1 MKMQFKQTS
10 REELLIELYKI
21 GVIKFGEFTLKSG
34 KKSPI
39 YVDMRKV
46 VSYPEIME
54 SLTYVMWEK
63 IQEKPFDLLCGV
75 PYGAVPL
82 ATALSL
88 YSHKPMIMQRK
99 EAKEHG
105 TKQKVEGT
113 YQRGDQ
119 VLLVEDVTTTGGS
132 ILQSALA
139 LEELGLRVQ
148 NAVVFLDRDQGA
160 RETLFAQGIILDP
173 VCTLELAVEILF
185 KEQHVSEANY
195 AATKEYLQKQ
205 M

>member
-1 MKMQFKQTS
+1 MKLQFQPTT
-10 REELLIELYKI
+10 REELLIQLYKI
-21 GVIKFGEFTLKSG
+21 GVIRFGEFILKSG

-54 SLTYVMWEK
+54 ALTYVMWEK

-82 ATALSL
+82 TTALSL
-88 YSHKPMIMQRK
+88 YSHKQMIMLRK
-99 EAKEHG
+99 EVKEHG
-105 TKQKVEGT
+105 TKQSVEGAW
-113 YQRGDQ
+113 QRGDQ

-132 ILQSALA
+132 VLQSALV
-139 LEELGLRVQ
+139 LEEHGLRAQ

-160 RETLFAQGIILDP
+160 CETLFAQGIVLDP
-173 VCTLELAVEILF
+173 VCSLEMAVEILF
-185 KEQHVSEANY
+185 KEQHISEINY
-195 AATKEYLQKQ
+195 ANTKEYFAKEF
-205 M
+205 

>member
-1 MKMQFKQTS
+1 MKLQFKPTS

-54 SLTYVMWEK
+54 ALTFVMWEK

-82 ATALSL
+82 TTALSL

-105 TKQKVEGT
+105 TKQTVEGV

-139 LEELGLRVQ
+139 LEALGLRVQ

-160 RETLFAQGIILDP
+160 CETLFAQGIVLDP
-173 VCTLELAVEILF
+173 VCTLESAVEILF
-185 KEQHVSEANY
+185 KEQHVSETNY
-195 AATKEYLQKQ
+195 TATKQYLQQ
-205 M
+205 Q

>member
-1 MKMQFKQTS
+1 MKMQFKETS
-10 REELLIELYKI
+10 REELLIQLYKI

-46 VSYPEIME
+46 VSYPEILE
-54 SLTYVMWEK
+54 SLTYVMWQK

-88 YSHKPMIMQRK
+88 YSHKPMIMLRK
-99 EAKEHG
+99 EVKDHG
-105 TKQKVEGT
+105 TKQPVEGS

-132 ILQSALA
+132 ILQSALV
-139 LEELGLRVQ
+139 LESLGLRAQ
-148 NAVVFLDRDQGA
+148 NVVVFLDRDQGA
-160 RETLFAQGIILDP
+160 SETLFAQGIVLDP

-185 KEQHVSEANY
+185 KEKHVSQANY
-195 AATKEYLQKQ
+195 NATKQYLQQ
-205 M
+205 Q